1 MKAAVKDCGS
11 DPSVLCLD
19 MLCIQRNC
27 CVQGSALP
35 SPAHALSREAEGFSA
50 VGVGPGLEEGG
61 EREKRREK
69 NKTKQIYWLCR
80 GSPDTLGHCF
90 TPEKS
95 ATPCWKPPSSNCQSG
110 LACKTPHSEIPT
122 TSQPAARHGFNSAP
136 RGLLHSKAVLLQLQ
150 PRAAAALHTPT
161 PLHRNP
167 PGPGGAST
175 LHRSGGTSSTRVLM
189 HGSAVEPPGSLGM
202 EEGVGEVTLGR
213 LSPSWASSGPWVC
226 PGGAALPG
234 WTTMG
239 LQWNAGKRVP
249 EEEGR

>member
-35 SPAHALSREAEGFSA
+35 SPAHALSREAERFSA
-50 VGVGPGLEEGG
+50 VGVGPGLEDGG

-110 LACKTPHSEIPT
+110 LVCKTPHSEIPT

-136 RGLLHSKAVLLQLQ
+136 WAAALQSW
-150 PRAAAALHTPT
+150 AAAAPAPCCCCPAHPHPSPQEPTRSRRSQHLAQVRRDEQHTSFNAR
-161 PLHRNP
+161 LC
-167 PGPGGAST
+167 S
-175 LHRSGGTSSTRVLM
+175 GTSWQPGDGG
-189 HGSAVEPPGSLGM
+189 GSG
-202 EEGVGEVTLGR
+202 
-213 LSPSWASSGPWVC
+213 
-226 PGGAALPG
+226 
-234 WTTMG
+234 
-239 LQWNAGKRVP
+239 
-249 EEEGR
+249 